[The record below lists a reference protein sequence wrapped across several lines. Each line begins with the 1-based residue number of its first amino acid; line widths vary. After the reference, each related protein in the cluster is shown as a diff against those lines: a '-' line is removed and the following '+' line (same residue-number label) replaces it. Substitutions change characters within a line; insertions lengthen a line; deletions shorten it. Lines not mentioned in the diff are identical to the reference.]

1 MLNLQEAERA
11 SLIRMLN
18 LSVGTGDASGG
29 RGADPL
35 SEASTQWKVLVY
47 DKSGKEV
54 IAPLLKIGALR
65 HHGVTLYLQ
74 LEDNRQAVSNVPV
87 VYFMDPTKE
96 NIDRLVADCCDKK
109 LYDQVYVNF
118 TSRVSD
124 DLLKYM
130 AGSMLEK
137 SKGNPRNISRVAKVV
152 DRYCAFVAL
161 SPSTFSLNM
170 PRVYSQLHSRK
181 VTDAAIEGCVDRIV
195 NGLLSMLVTI
205 RQIPIIRAPPESQSG
220 PSTMVAERLHSR
232 LMDMLRSG
240 NAQTQ
245 DLFSNATGVE
255 RTVLILLDR
264 DMDLATMLHHTWTY
278 QALAHDLFDLNL
290 NTVKIPTD
298 DADAGSQSSGSHGAS
313 GGAGHKTYDLDS

>member
-96 NIDRLVADCCDKK
+96 NIDRLVADCCDK

-130 AGSMLEK
+130 AGSML
-137 SKGNPRNISRVAKVV
+137 
-152 DRYCAFVAL
+152 
-161 SPSTFSLNM
+161 
-170 PRVYSQLHSRK
+170 
-181 VTDAAIEGCVDRIV
+181 
-195 NGLLSMLVTI
+195 
-205 RQIPIIRAPPESQSG
+205 
-220 PSTMVAERLHSR
+220 
-232 LMDMLRSG
+232 
-240 NAQTQ
+240 
-245 DLFSNATGVE
+245 
-255 RTVLILLDR
+255 
-264 DMDLATMLHHTWTY
+264 
-278 QALAHDLFDLNL
+278 
-290 NTVKIPTD
+290 
-298 DADAGSQSSGSHGAS
+298 
-313 GGAGHKTYDLDS
+313 